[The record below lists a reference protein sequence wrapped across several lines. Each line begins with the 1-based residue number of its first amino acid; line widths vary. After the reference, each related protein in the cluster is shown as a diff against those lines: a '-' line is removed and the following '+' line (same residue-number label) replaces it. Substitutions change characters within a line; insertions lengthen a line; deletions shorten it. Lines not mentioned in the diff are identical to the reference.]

1 MATKKKAAK
10 KAKKGGKA
18 KAKAKSGKSMAR
30 GMKVKP
36 KGEFGI
42 TGTPITSSGD
52 G

>member
-18 KAKAKSGKSMAR
+18 KSKAKSGKSMSR
-30 GMKVKP
+30 GMKIKP
-36 KGEFGI
+36 NGELGI
-42 TGTPITSSGD
+42 LGTPITSSGD

>member
-18 KAKAKSGKSMAR
+18 KAKTKTKSTPRGKKSEPNIESAA
-30 GMKVKP
+30 
-36 KGEFGI
+36 
-42 TGTPITSSGD
+42 TGTPITSTGD